1 MIDVWEGQLLNNTKS
16 PFSNW
21 EAQNIALAAVAQCS
35 ALVHDL
41 AFTGKADQN
50 YLIGSINPLF
60 VLSPSLFSDV
70 YPDVRDLSLGL
81 STLHKIIS
89 NNRTRKSGE
98 IIRYSLGMLTL
109 RRNLMASS
117 RMQTTVRAKLQPMT
131 SMLPLSDNRATLPG
145 EDLEIL
151 KQDRTFRQLS
161 DIYRETISTLS
172 FRIQVAGKAEHL
184 KNENIANQIRSLLF
198 AGIRSALLWHQLK
211 GRRWHLIFHRKKIQE
226 TAEIIRKDIDHGKNI
241 E

>member
-1 MIDVWEGQLLNNTKS
+1 MNNTKS

-21 EAQNIALAAVAQCS
+21 ETQNIALAAVAQCS

-41 AFTGKADQN
+41 AFTGKADQS

-60 VLSPSLFSDV
+60 VLSPQLFSDV
-70 YPDVRDLSLGL
+70 YPDVRNLSLGL

-89 NNRTRKSGE
+89 NNRTRKNNE

-117 RMQTTVRAKLQPMT
+117 RMQTAVRAKLQPMT
-131 SMLPLSDNRATLPG
+131 SMLPLDDNRATLPG

-184 KNENIANQIRSLLF
+184 KSENIANRIR
-198 AGIRSALLWHQLK
+198 
-211 GRRWHLIFHRKKIQE
+211 
-226 TAEIIRKDIDHGKNI
+226 
-241 E
+241 